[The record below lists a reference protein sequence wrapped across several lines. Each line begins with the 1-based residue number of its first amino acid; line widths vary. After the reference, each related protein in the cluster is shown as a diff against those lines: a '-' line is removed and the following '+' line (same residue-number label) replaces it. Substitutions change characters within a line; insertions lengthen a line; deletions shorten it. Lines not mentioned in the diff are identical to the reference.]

1 MAIPLSAT
9 PPGAVAVVIDVDAG
23 PGLRSRLMNMGFVA
37 GARVRVLENSGGH
50 LLVSVGEGSGRTVVL
65 SRGAANK
72 IIVEVE
78 AQPGPEKALR

>member
-1 MAIPLSAT
+1 
-9 PPGAVAVVIDVDAG
+9 
-23 PGLRSRLMNMGFVA
+23 
-37 GARVRVLENSGGH
+37 VRVLENGGGH
-50 LLVSVGEGSGRTVVL
+50 LLVSVGEGPGRTVVL

>member
-1 MAIPLSAT
+1 MTIPLSAT
-9 PPGAVAVVIDVDAG
+9 PPGAVAVVVDVDAG

-37 GARVRVLENSGGH
+37 GARVRVLENGGGH
-50 LLVSVGEGSGRTVVL
+50 LLVSVGEGPGRTVVL

-78 AQPGPEKALR
+78 ARPGPEKALR